1 MKTKYREILKLKDML
16 EMAGIPFHFSKS
28 NGGFHI
34 CYPKEGFFRVCSVIE
49 HDYSY
54 GHEKDLLEIMGL
66 MTRKEK
72 RKTQDDVL
80 GYLTA
85 CNVYQRIKKHY
96 LKERKNELHDR
107 WELINE

>member
-54 GHEKDLLEIMGL
+54 GHENDLLEIMGL

-72 RKTQDDVL
+72 RKNQK
-80 GYLTA
+80 G
-85 CNVYQRIKKHY
+85 ISK
-96 LKERKNELHDR
+96 
-107 WELINE
+107 